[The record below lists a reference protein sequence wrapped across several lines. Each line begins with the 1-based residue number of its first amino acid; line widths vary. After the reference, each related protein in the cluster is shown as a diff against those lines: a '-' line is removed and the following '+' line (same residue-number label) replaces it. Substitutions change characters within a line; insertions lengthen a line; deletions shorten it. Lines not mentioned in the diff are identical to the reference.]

1 MYYEV
6 IASNNFEHLAIKFK
20 QEQCSDY
27 FMTYEHE
34 MDFYEFGAY
43 FLKAGCDKNESYHK
57 SAAFGEKVLQENDE
71 RLKIALWN
79 QIFPVAIKFMTERP
93 FAYDSKYP
101 RLSALLTEVTECAK
115 KFKNNIG
122 EGLSHDNQFET
133 ERLRLVPCDKKYQ
146 STLIEYFVAH
156 KDDLLILYNRPF
168 SEKNIQFINRMYAT
182 DDDNLIRF
190 SILDKSTDNMVGCT
204 GVMFVGKV
212 AYIEYIIFEEYR
224 RAGYAFEAV
233 NALISKL
240 FNGDIYRCVNSVY
253 KGKFEKKRAVPE
265 VIKAEICRGNTP
277 SENFVKR
284 LGFNFDGVDRFA
296 ITKYDANGL
305 PESQEDKLLYSLCK
319 LE

>member
-1 MYYEV
+1 M
-6 IASNNFEHLAIKFK
+6 
-20 QEQCSDY
+20 
-27 FMTYEHE
+27 
-34 MDFYEFGAY
+34 
-43 FLKAGCDKNESYHK
+43 
-57 SAAFGEKVLQENDE
+57 
-71 RLKIALWN
+71 
-79 QIFPVAIKFMTERP
+79 
-93 FAYDSKYP
+93 
-101 RLSALLTEVTECAK
+101 
-115 KFKNNIG
+115 
-122 EGLSHDNQFET
+122 
-133 ERLRLVPCDKKYQ
+133 
-146 STLIEYFVAH
+146 AH

-212 AYIEYIIFEEYR
+212 AYIEYMIFEEYR

-233 NALISKL
+233 SALIFRL
-240 FNGDIYRCVNSVY
+240 FNGDIYRYINSVY
-253 KGKFEKKRAVPE
+253 KGKFERTKAVPD